1 MRRPTLLAL
10 ALLAAAPGGAV
21 RSPDGRLRWEEGD
34 PAVTVVKRGGFAAR
48 GQHVTLPSLEKGA
61 RRRVVFAPSGDL
73 FAVLDQVSD
82 AVGLHGDSPR
92 GPRGAQA
99 LVTGAVL
106 RLMNLRGRVLWT
118 RRLPETYSVGADG
131 GSGPLALGSDG
142 TSALLMQDA
151 DPYTKAKPFVVVHD
165 PKGREVLR
173 LDYTVWSRV
182 DEMLISPDGR
192 WLAVRGIGRDAERD
206 AWGAALGRYRLEDG
220 DRRVIPASAAT
231 GSRTL
236 RGFDRDGR
244 VCCLSERRELAAY
257 AHDGTRSVVTPEEAE
272 ELFGP
277 AP

>member
-1 MRRPTLLAL
+1 MRPSVLLAL
-10 ALLAAAPGGAV
+10 ALLAATPARAA

-48 GQHVTLPSLEKGA
+48 GQHVPLPTLEKGA
-61 RRRVVFAPSGDL
+61 RRRVVFAPAGDF

-82 AVGLHGDSPR
+82 SIGLHGESPR
-92 GPRGAQA
+92 GPRGAVA
-99 LVTGAVL
+99 LVTGAAL

-131 GSGPLALGSDG
+131 GSGPLTLGSDG
-142 TSALLMQDA
+142 TTALLMRDA
-151 DPYTKAKPFVVVHD
+151 DPYTKAKPLVVVHD

-182 DEMLISPDGR
+182 DEMLLSSDGR

-206 AWGAALGRYRLEDG
+206 AWGASLGHYRLEDG
-220 DRRVIPASAAT
+220 DRRVTPAAAAS
-231 GSRTL
+231 GARTL

-244 VCCLSERRELAAY
+244 VCCLSERKELAAY
-257 AHDGTRSVVTPEEAE
+257 AHDGARTVFTPDEAE
-272 ELFGP
+272 DVFGA

>member
-1 MRRPTLLAL
+1 MRRP
-10 ALLAAAPGGAV
+10 ALLAALLLTAAPGGAV

-48 GQHVTLPSLEKGA
+48 GQHVALPALEKGA

-206 AWGAALGRYRLEDG
+206 AWGASLGHYRLEDG
-220 DRRVIPASAAT
+220 DRRVTPAAAAS
-231 GSRTL
+231 GARTL

-244 VCCLSERRELAAY
+244 VCCLSEKKELAAY
-257 AHDGTRSVVTPEEAE
+257 AHDGARTVFAPEEAE

>member
-1 MRRPTLLAL
+1 MRRPALLAL
-10 ALLAAAPGGAV
+10 ALLAAAPAGAV

-48 GQHVTLPSLEKGA
+48 GQHVALPSLEKGA

-82 AVGLHGDSPR
+82 SVGLHGESPR

-118 RRLPETYSVGADG
+118 RRLPETHSVGADG
-131 GSGPLALGSDG
+131 GTGPLALGSDG

-151 DPYTKAKPFVVVHD
+151 DPYTKAKPLVVVHD
-165 PKGREVLR
+165 PKGRETLR

-182 DEMLISPDGR
+182 DELLISRDGR
-192 WLAVRGIGRDAERD
+192 WLAVRGIGRNAERD
-206 AWGAALGRYRLEDG
+206 SWGAALGHYRLEDG
-220 DRRVIPASAAT
+220 SRAVVPAGKASGA
-231 GSRTL
+231 RTL
-236 RGFDRDGR
+236 RGFDREGR
-244 VCCLSERRELAAY
+244 VCCLVEHKELAAY
-257 AHDGTRSVVTPEEAE
+257 AHDGTRTVFAPDEADE
-272 ELFGP
+272 AFGA